1 MPELQQIKKLQLY
14 KQDNSRKCKMRLRHS
29 PHKKNK
35 TEMNINF
42 EIWQT
47 QKDFCAA
54 NKIKKSNLS
63 QMIARGNKKI
73 KTKIIAELNN
83 IILIRK
89 IK

>member
-1 MPELQQIKKLQLY
+1 ML
-14 KQDNSRKCKMRLRHS
+14 LRHN
-29 PHKKNK
+29 PHQKNK
-35 TEMNINF
+35 IEMNINF
-42 EIWQT
+42 DIWQT

-63 QMIARGNKKI
+63 QMIVRNNKKI
-73 KTKIIAELNN
+73 KTKIIPELNN

>member
-1 MPELQQIKKLQLY
+1 
-14 KQDNSRKCKMRLRHS
+14 
-29 PHKKNK
+29 
-35 TEMNINF
+35 MNINF

-47 QKDFCAA
+47 QKDFCTA

-73 KTKIIAELNN
+73 KTKIIPELNN